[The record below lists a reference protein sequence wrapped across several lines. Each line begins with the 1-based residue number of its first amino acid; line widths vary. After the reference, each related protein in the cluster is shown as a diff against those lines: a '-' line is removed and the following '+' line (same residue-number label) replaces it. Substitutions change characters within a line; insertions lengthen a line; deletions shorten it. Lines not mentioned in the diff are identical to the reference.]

1 MGFSEK
7 MRIHNLPQP
16 AQVGLDNGQKTL
28 RQGQGDDFAKQLM
41 DVMKEV
47 NSAQQNS
54 AEMQTK
60 LVTGQPVEYHDVM
73 IAVEKAGLTMNLTM
87 AVRNKVL
94 EAYQEI
100 MRTQV

>member
-1 MGFSEK
+1 

-16 AQVGLDNGQKTL
+16 TLEGLDISRPSL

-73 IAVEKAGLTMNLTM
+73 IAVEKAGLAMNLTM
-87 AVRNKVL
+87 TVRNKVL